1 MTNVNWQGD
10 KLLELVARAALE
22 SVDEQNQ
29 AVKGRAKT
37 KVHVVSGDL
46 KNAIDTE
53 PAKRVD
59 KLTVEGSV
67 GIDDSVGYG
76 IIEEVTHPFL
86 RPSFDAEAPSL
97 ARRIAAKTKRVI
109 K

>member
-1 MTNVNWQGD
+1 MTVKWNGD
-10 KLLELVARAALE
+10 KLLELVAKAAIEAVNETDDAVAARARE
-22 SVDEQNQ
+22 
-29 AVKGRAKT
+29 R
-37 KVHVVSGDL
+37 VHVVSGDL
-46 KNAIDTE
+46 KQAIDTE

-76 IIEEVTHPFL
+76 IVEELKHPFL
-86 RPSFDAEAPSL
+86 RPAYDSEAHKL
-97 ARRIAAKTKRVI
+97 AARIAAKTQRQI